1 MSQSVTADTKLS
13 RWSAIQ
19 RKLGLRLSQRLFNEI
34 SKVPPS
40 RVHKASGRGSWSL
53 RMAWL
58 MAALVYLT
66 SVMMAA
72 CGAALLFGAWG
83 SFLVPVLGAT
93 LLLLCWVTRPRAA
106 HAPDRLLSRSEYPL
120 LYALSDRLS
129 TAMDA
134 PLVDGIAVSADFNAN
149 YREATWRRR
158 RYVELGAPLVAIL
171 TLEERIALL
180 AHELSHGANG
190 DPLRG
195 QFLFGAVGMLAG
207 WASALRP
214 MTIGRAATGSLLA
227 LIASILA
234 IPLELAMLAASEL
247 LLLLAKGVLLLV
259 LRQSQRAEYL
269 ADHLAA
275 RVAGAEPMQGMLEKT
290 YLDETVQAAVRCH
303 ALTRPEEPVG
313 PVLRQLPSTCSEDDL
328 ATYRAQSRS
337 RLWQVDSTHP
347 PTAFRIEMLST
358 APRCLP
364 SSLLTQEEELLLE
377 DEFNRMIGSTQR
389 ELMDR
394 QLAAIY
400 G

>member
-1 MSQSVTADTKLS
+1 M
-13 RWSAIQ
+13 Q
-19 RKLGLRLSQRLFNEI
+19 RELGQRFSQRLFDDI
-34 SKVPPS
+34 SKAPPNGAG
-40 RVHKASGRGSWSL
+40 KEKGRDSWSL
-53 RMAWL
+53 RIAWL
-58 MAALVYLT
+58 IAGLVHLV

-72 CGAALLFGAWG
+72 FGTALLFGAWG
-83 SFLVPVLGAT
+83 SFLVPILGVI
-93 LLLLCWVTRPRAA
+93 LLLLCWVTRPRTAQP
-106 HAPDRLLSRSEYPL
+106 PDRLLARSEYPL

-129 TAMDA
+129 TAMGA
-134 PLVDGIAVSADFNAN
+134 PLVDGLAVSADFNAN

-158 RYVELGAPLVAIL
+158 RYVELGAPLLGVL
-171 TLEERIALL
+171 TLEERIALM

-207 WASALRP
+207 WSSALRP
-214 MTIGRAATGSLLA
+214 LTIGRAATGSLLA

-234 IPLELAMLAASEL
+234 IPLELVMLAASEL
-247 LLLLAKGVLLLV
+247 LLLVAKGVLLLV

-269 ADHLAA
+269 ADRLAA
-275 RVAGAEPMQGMLEKT
+275 RAAGAGPMQGMLEKF
-290 YLDETVQAAVRCH
+290 YLHETVQAAIRCH

-313 PVLRQLPSTCSEDDL
+313 PVLRQLPSTCSEDEL

-347 PTAFRIEMLST
+347 PTALRIEMLST
-358 APRCLP
+358 APLCLP
-364 SSLLTQEEELLLE
+364 SSLLTPEEELLLE
-377 DEFNRMIGSTQR
+377 DEFSRMIASTQR
-389 ELMDR
+389 ELMNR